1 MIIEKKY
8 GPQLDISREI
18 HQLKYR
24 SKGESFKE
32 AMIRV
37 ADSLKDNEEHYLQF
51 KEILLDQRF
60 LPAGRVQAAMGAPRE
75 VTSFNCFV
83 SGTLEDSMDSI
94 MEKAAE
100 AAQTMR
106 LGGGI
111 GYDFSSLR
119 PRGDHIASL
128 DSRSSGPI
136 SFMGI
141 FDAICKTIASAGHR
155 RGAQM
160 GVLRV
165 DHPDIEEFIKAK
177 NNSTTLTQFNVSVGI
192 TDEFMDA
199 VINDKMFDLKFEG
212 KRYKTVR
219 ARYLWDEILRST
231 WDWAEPGVLFIDTIN
246 KKNNLGYCETIAA
259 TNPCLHPDTLIE
271 TVEGR
276 VRIADIKEPT
286 IVYTSMPDGSL
297 GMARSTASWVSKTNA
312 KVWRIT
318 TRNGKEIKVTADH
331 KLLVHEKG
339 WVKAC
344 DLTLGDRI
352 VQLCRARRGSE
363 YSGVKLTTE
372 NNRAYRMEHRMIAEA
387 IYGDLG
393 NTVVHHIDNN
403 TYNNHI
409 DNFEILTEEEH
420 NRLTSSTTHPQEHQ
434 VHGVDGRFVATGVS
448 PKRITPMPEHL
459 KSNMKNNSSNAVV
472 EIVPD
477 FEVTDVYDLTV
488 EGTHNMIGN
497 FMVVHNCGEQPLPPY
512 GACLLGSFNL
522 VKYVEDHW
530 EDEYEDEE
538 VFFHKFNYDRLKHD
552 IAPVVRA
559 MDNVIDRTVYP
570 LEEQRLEA
578 QSKRRMGLGVTGV
591 ANAGEALGYTY
602 GSPEFL
608 EWLEEVMT
616 VIRDTCYQSSISLA
630 LEKGPFP
637 LFQADKYLESG
648 FARTLPENIRR
659 DLNNYGIRN
668 SHLLSVAP
676 TGTISLSADNV
687 SSGIEPVFSHSY
699 ERTIQTFEGPK
710 VERVEDY
717 GYRVF
722 GVKGKTAN
730 ELSVFDHVK
739 VLNTASRF
747 VDSACSKTCNVGDEV
762 TWDQFKDVYM
772 QAYLGGASG
781 CTTFR
786 ASGKRYGILNAAAVE
801 DVAEE
806 PEAEEDDFI
815 EEGGACFFDPT
826 TGLRTCE

>member
-1 MIIEKKY
+1 MITEKKY
-8 GPQLDISREI
+8 GPTLSISEEI
-18 HQLKYR
+18 SQMKYR

-32 AMIRV
+32 AMTRV
-37 ADSLKDNEEHYLQF
+37 ADALKDNDEHYKQF
-51 KEILLDQRF
+51 REVLLDQRF

-75 VTSFNCFV
+75 VTAFNCFV

-94 MEKAAE
+94 MDKAAE

-177 NNSTTLTQFNVSVGI
+177 NNSTTLTQFNISVGI

-199 VINDKMFDLKFEG
+199 VINDKTFDLKFDG
-212 KRYKTVR
+212 RVYKTVR
-219 ARYLWDEILRST
+219 AKYLWDEIMRGS

-259 TNPCLHPDTLIE
+259 TNPC
-271 TVEGR
+271 
-276 VRIADIKEPT
+276 
-286 IVYTSMPDGSL
+286 
-297 GMARSTASWVSKTNA
+297 
-312 KVWRIT
+312 
-318 TRNGKEIKVTADH
+318 
-331 KLLVHEKG
+331 
-339 WVKAC
+339 
-344 DLTLGDRI
+344 
-352 VQLCRARRGSE
+352 
-363 YSGVKLTTE
+363 
-372 NNRAYRMEHRMIAEA
+372 
-387 IYGDLG
+387 
-393 NTVVHHIDNN
+393 
-403 TYNNHI
+403 
-409 DNFEILTEEEH
+409 
-420 NRLTSSTTHPQEHQ
+420 
-434 VHGVDGRFVATGVS
+434 
-448 PKRITPMPEHL
+448 
-459 KSNMKNNSSNAVV
+459 
-472 EIVPD
+472 
-477 FEVTDVYDLTV
+477 
-488 EGTHNMIGN
+488 
-497 FMVVHNCGEQPLPPY
+497 GEQPLPPY

-522 VKYVEDHW
+522 VKYIYTDGEGVGKIRVFD
-530 EDEYEDEE
+530 YES
-538 VFFHKFNYDRLKHD
+538 LKHD
-552 IAPVVRA
+552 ITPVVRA

-570 LEEQRLEA
+570 LEAQRREA
-578 QSKRRMGLGVTGV
+578 QNKRRMGLGVTGV
-591 ANAGEALGYTY
+591 ANAGEALGYEY

-616 VIRDTCYQSSISLA
+616 VIRDTCYQSTISLA

-648 FARTLPENIRR
+648 FAKTLPEQIRR
-659 DLNNYGIRN
+659 DIHNYGIRN

-762 TWDQFKDVYM
+762 TWEQFKEVYM

-786 ASGKRYGILNAAAVE
+786 ASGKRYGILNASAVE
-801 DVAEE
+801 DVAVEE
-806 PEAEEDDFI
+806 EKAEDTEFV
-815 EEGGACFFDPT
+815 EESGACYYDPS
-826 TGLRTCE
+826 TGLRQCE

>member
-1 MIIEKKY
+1 MTTEKKY
-8 GPQLDISREI
+8 GPQLAISEEI
-18 HQLKYR
+18 SQMKYR

-37 ADSLKDNEEHYLQF
+37 ADALKDNEEHYLQF

-177 NNSTTLTQFNVSVGI
+177 NNSTILTQFNISVGI

-199 VINDKMFDLKFEG
+199 VINDKMFDLKFDG
-212 KRYKTVR
+212 RVYKTVR
-219 ARYLWDEILRST
+219 AKYLWDEIMRGS

-246 KKNNLGYCETIAA
+246 KKNNLSYCETIAA
-259 TNPCLHPDTLIE
+259 TNP
-271 TVEGR
+271 
-276 VRIADIKEPT
+276 
-286 IVYTSMPDGSL
+286 
-297 GMARSTASWVSKTNA
+297 
-312 KVWRIT
+312 
-318 TRNGKEIKVTADH
+318 
-331 KLLVHEKG
+331 
-339 WVKAC
+339 
-344 DLTLGDRI
+344 
-352 VQLCRARRGSE
+352 
-363 YSGVKLTTE
+363 
-372 NNRAYRMEHRMIAEA
+372 
-387 IYGDLG
+387 
-393 NTVVHHIDNN
+393 
-403 TYNNHI
+403 
-409 DNFEILTEEEH
+409 
-420 NRLTSSTTHPQEHQ
+420 
-434 VHGVDGRFVATGVS
+434 
-448 PKRITPMPEHL
+448 
-459 KSNMKNNSSNAVV
+459 
-472 EIVPD
+472 
-477 FEVTDVYDLTV
+477 
-488 EGTHNMIGN
+488 
-497 FMVVHNCGEQPLPPY
+497 CGEQPLPPY

-522 VKYVEDHW
+522 TKYLFPEGLEGWWFD
-530 EDEYEDEE
+530 YEQ
-538 VFFHKFNYDRLKHD
+538 LKHD

-570 LEEQRLEA
+570 LEEQRMEA

-591 ANAGEALGYTY
+591 ANAGEALGYEY

-608 EWLEEVMT
+608 KWLEEVMT

-637 LFQADKYLESG
+637 MFIADKYLESE
-648 FARTLPENIRR
+648 FARTLPEHIRR
-659 DLNNYGIRN
+659 DIHNFGVRN

-699 ERTIQTFEGPK
+699 ERTIQTFDGPK
-710 VERVEDY
+710 IEKVEDY

-815 EEGGACFFDPT
+815 EENAGAACYFDVN
-826 TGLRTCE
+826 TGRRTCE

>member
-8 GPQLDISREI
+8 GPQLAISEEI
-18 HQLKYR
+18 SQMKYR

-37 ADSLKDNEEHYLQF
+37 ADALKDNEEHYLQF

-165 DHPDIEEFIKAK
+165 DHPDIEEFIRAK

-192 TDEFMDA
+192 TDAFMDA
-199 VINDKMFDLKFEG
+199 VINDKPFNLTFNG
-212 KRYKTVR
+212 RVYKTVK
-219 ARYLWDEILRST
+219 AKALWDEIMRAS

-246 KKNNLGYCETIAA
+246 KKNNLGYLETIAA
-259 TNPCLHPDTLIE
+259 TNP
-271 TVEGR
+271 
-276 VRIADIKEPT
+276 
-286 IVYTSMPDGSL
+286 
-297 GMARSTASWVSKTNA
+297 
-312 KVWRIT
+312 
-318 TRNGKEIKVTADH
+318 
-331 KLLVHEKG
+331 
-339 WVKAC
+339 
-344 DLTLGDRI
+344 
-352 VQLCRARRGSE
+352 
-363 YSGVKLTTE
+363 
-372 NNRAYRMEHRMIAEA
+372 
-387 IYGDLG
+387 
-393 NTVVHHIDNN
+393 
-403 TYNNHI
+403 
-409 DNFEILTEEEH
+409 
-420 NRLTSSTTHPQEHQ
+420 
-434 VHGVDGRFVATGVS
+434 
-448 PKRITPMPEHL
+448 
-459 KSNMKNNSSNAVV
+459 
-472 EIVPD
+472 
-477 FEVTDVYDLTV
+477 
-488 EGTHNMIGN
+488 
-497 FMVVHNCGEQPLPPY
+497 CGEQPLPPY

-522 VKYVEDHW
+522 VKYI
-530 EDEYEDEE
+530 YEDSAPGENGAE
-538 VFFHKFNYDRLKHD
+538 IFLCFDYKKLRHD

-570 LEEQRLEA
+570 LEEQQLEA

-637 LFQADKYLESG
+637 MFIADKYLESG

-659 DLNNYGIRN
+659 DIHNYGIRN

-710 VERVEDY
+710 VEKVEDY
-717 GYRVF
+717 GFRVF

-739 VLNTASRF
+739 VLNTASKF
-747 VDSACSKTCNVGDEV
+747 VDSACSKTCNVGEEV

-806 PEAEEDDFI
+806 PELEEDDFI
-815 EEGGACFFDPT
+815 EEGGACYFDPA

>member
-1 MIIEKKY
+1 LTIEY
-8 GPQLDISREI
+8 GPTLGISKEI
-18 HQLKYR
+18 HAMKYR

-37 ADSLKDNEEHYLQF
+37 ADALKDNEEHYNQF
-51 KEILLDQRF
+51 KEILLNQRF

-75 VTSFNCFV
+75 VTAYNCFV

-94 MEKAAE
+94 MNKAAE

-177 NNSTTLTQFNVSVGI
+177 NNSTTLTQFNVSVGV
-192 TDEFMDA
+192 TDDFMDA
-199 VINDKMFDLKFEG
+199 VINDKMFDLVFEG

-259 TNPCLHPDTLIE
+259 TNPC
-271 TVEGR
+271 
-276 VRIADIKEPT
+276 
-286 IVYTSMPDGSL
+286 
-297 GMARSTASWVSKTNA
+297 
-312 KVWRIT
+312 
-318 TRNGKEIKVTADH
+318 
-331 KLLVHEKG
+331 
-339 WVKAC
+339 
-344 DLTLGDRI
+344 
-352 VQLCRARRGSE
+352 
-363 YSGVKLTTE
+363 
-372 NNRAYRMEHRMIAEA
+372 
-387 IYGDLG
+387 
-393 NTVVHHIDNN
+393 
-403 TYNNHI
+403 
-409 DNFEILTEEEH
+409 
-420 NRLTSSTTHPQEHQ
+420 
-434 VHGVDGRFVATGVS
+434 
-448 PKRITPMPEHL
+448 
-459 KSNMKNNSSNAVV
+459 
-472 EIVPD
+472 
-477 FEVTDVYDLTV
+477 
-488 EGTHNMIGN
+488 
-497 FMVVHNCGEQPLPPY
+497 GEQPLPPY

-522 VKYVEDHW
+522 VKYIYTDGEGVGKIR
-530 EDEYEDEE
+530 
-538 VFFHKFNYDRLKHD
+538 VFNYEALKHD
-552 IAPVVRA
+552 ITPVVRA

-570 LEEQRLEA
+570 LEAQRREA
-578 QSKRRMGLGVTGV
+578 QNKRRMGLGVTGV

-648 FARTLPENIRR
+648 FARTLPESLRR
-659 DLNNYGIRN
+659 DIHNYGIRN

-687 SSGIEPVFSHSY
+687 SSGIEPVFSLSY

-717 GYRVF
+717 GFRVF

-762 TWDQFKDVYM
+762 TWEQFKDVYM

-786 ASGKRYGILNAAAVE
+786 ASGKRYGILNASAVE
-801 DVAEE
+801 DVAVEE
-806 PEAEEDDFI
+806 EKVEDDFI
-815 EEGGACFFDPT
+815 EEGGACYFDPN

>member
-1 MIIEKKY
+1 MTTEKKY
-8 GPQLDISREI
+8 GPQLAISEEI
-18 HQLKYR
+18 SQMKYR

-37 ADSLKDNEEHYLQF
+37 ADALKDNEEHYLQF

-199 VINDKMFDLKFEG
+199 VIHDKMFDLKFEG

-246 KKNNLGYCETIAA
+246 KKNNLWYFETIAA
-259 TNPCLHPDTLIE
+259 TNP
-271 TVEGR
+271 
-276 VRIADIKEPT
+276 
-286 IVYTSMPDGSL
+286 
-297 GMARSTASWVSKTNA
+297 
-312 KVWRIT
+312 
-318 TRNGKEIKVTADH
+318 
-331 KLLVHEKG
+331 
-339 WVKAC
+339 
-344 DLTLGDRI
+344 
-352 VQLCRARRGSE
+352 
-363 YSGVKLTTE
+363 
-372 NNRAYRMEHRMIAEA
+372 
-387 IYGDLG
+387 
-393 NTVVHHIDNN
+393 
-403 TYNNHI
+403 
-409 DNFEILTEEEH
+409 
-420 NRLTSSTTHPQEHQ
+420 
-434 VHGVDGRFVATGVS
+434 
-448 PKRITPMPEHL
+448 
-459 KSNMKNNSSNAVV
+459 
-472 EIVPD
+472 
-477 FEVTDVYDLTV
+477 
-488 EGTHNMIGN
+488 
-497 FMVVHNCGEQPLPPY
+497 CGEQPLPPY

-522 VKYVEDHW
+522 VKYVKW
-530 EDEYEDEE
+530 DELKEATGKAPSIYSFDYEA
-538 VFFHKFNYDRLKHD
+538 LKHD

-570 LEEQRLEA
+570 LEAQRLEA

-591 ANAGEALGYTY
+591 ANAGEALGYEY

-608 EWLEEVMT
+608 KWLEEVMT

-637 LFQADKYLESG
+637 MFIADKYLESE
-648 FARTLPENIRR
+648 FARTLPEHIRR
-659 DLNNYGIRN
+659 DIHNFGVRN

-699 ERTIQTFEGPK
+699 ERTIQTFDGPK
-710 VERVEDY
+710 IEKVEDY

-815 EEGGACFFDPT
+815 EENAGAACYFDVN
-826 TGLRTCE
+826 TGRRTCE

>member
-1 MIIEKKY
+1 MITEKKY
-8 GPQLDISREI
+8 GPTLSISEEI
-18 HQLKYR
+18 SQMKYR

-32 AMIRV
+32 AMTRV
-37 ADSLKDNEEHYLQF
+37 ADALKDSDEHYKQF
-51 KEILLDQRF
+51 REILLDQRF

-75 VTSFNCFV
+75 VTAFNCFV

-177 NNSTTLTQFNVSVGI
+177 NNSTTLTQFNVSVGV
-192 TDEFMDA
+192 TDDFMDA
-199 VINDKMFDLKFEG
+199 VINDKMFDLVFEG

-259 TNPCLHPDTLIE
+259 TNPC
-271 TVEGR
+271 
-276 VRIADIKEPT
+276 
-286 IVYTSMPDGSL
+286 
-297 GMARSTASWVSKTNA
+297 
-312 KVWRIT
+312 
-318 TRNGKEIKVTADH
+318 
-331 KLLVHEKG
+331 
-339 WVKAC
+339 
-344 DLTLGDRI
+344 
-352 VQLCRARRGSE
+352 
-363 YSGVKLTTE
+363 
-372 NNRAYRMEHRMIAEA
+372 
-387 IYGDLG
+387 
-393 NTVVHHIDNN
+393 
-403 TYNNHI
+403 
-409 DNFEILTEEEH
+409 
-420 NRLTSSTTHPQEHQ
+420 
-434 VHGVDGRFVATGVS
+434 
-448 PKRITPMPEHL
+448 
-459 KSNMKNNSSNAVV
+459 
-472 EIVPD
+472 
-477 FEVTDVYDLTV
+477 
-488 EGTHNMIGN
+488 
-497 FMVVHNCGEQPLPPY
+497 GEQPLPPY

-522 VKYVEDHW
+522 TKYIYTDGEGEGKIRVFD
-530 EDEYEDEE
+530 YET
-538 VFFHKFNYDRLKHD
+538 LKHD

-570 LEEQRLEA
+570 LEAQRREA

-591 ANAGEALGYTY
+591 ANAGEALGYEY

-637 LFQADKYLESG
+637 MFIADKYLESG

-659 DLNNYGIRN
+659 DIHNYGIRN

-710 VERVEDY
+710 VEKVEDY

-747 VDSACSKTCNVGDEV
+747 VDSACSKTCNVGDDV

-772 QAYLGGASG
+772 RAYLGGASG

-806 PEAEEDDFI
+806 PEVEEDTEFV
-815 EEGGACFFDPT
+815 EESGACYYDPS
-826 TGLRTCE
+826 TGLRQCE